1 MKTNKKFNRL
11 PPFVAI
17 SWDILN
23 STSYKEINFASAKL
37 LPYLLGKPKLRF
49 DDPNYYESIFNFS
62 YGEAKKLGFSRE
74 TFARCIRDLE
84 AWGFLIKVSSGG
96 LRGESKSYSKYR
108 LGTGWKDRER
118 AELIKVA
125 IYRIQSV
132 NRDGQRLKFG
142 SASSEIGTV
151 GGGIVPKTEPVG

>member
-1 MKTNKKFNRL
+1 MKKPNRL

-17 SWDILN
+17 SWKILN

-74 TFARCIRDLE
+74 TFARCVRDLI
-84 AWGFLIKVSSGG
+84 AWGFLVKVSSGG
-96 LRGESKSYSKYR
+96 IRGNSKSYSKYK
-108 LGTGWKDRER
+108 LDTGWIDRER

-132 NRDGQRLKFG
+132 NRYGQRLKTC
-142 SASSEIGTV
+142 STSSDIGTIE
-151 GGGIVPKTEPVG
+151 GGIVPKTEPIA